1 MAQIMAIVN
10 LTPDS
15 FYAPSRV
22 PIKPS
27 SSCPSPDPSSP
38 TCSGI
43 SSAADIAVERI
54 LSFFRAGASIV
65 DLGAVSTRPGAAFVS
80 ARTEWRRLAPVLR
93 ALVAH
98 PFWGRSQEV
107 LVKVEGAFGEGPKKE
122 AGPSPVNV
130 PPSYLQTILG
140 GEGLQQKI
148 GPSPNRL
155 GTIPIAISI
164 DTTRA
169 SIVRKAYKVIGPF
182 IVNDISAGEDDP
194 QMLPTVA
201 ELGLPYIAMHKRGN
215 PQTMNDLC
223 DYPDGV
229 MAELVRY
236 FTDFAE
242 RAAALGIR
250 DWILDPGLGFAKTAA
265 QNWEIL
271 EHLEELKVFGRPIL
285 IGTADKR
292 FTKEVP
298 EHILEAYSEG
308 MPEQVG
314 HDGRQVGHDVRQV
327 GHDEKFV
334 GHDENI
340 VVRDGRTVIPVSTG
354 NLGHDVPDGTAIAD
368 ALAVAHGADILR
380 VHRIP

>member
-1 MAQIMAIVN
+1 MAIVN

-22 PIKPS
+22 PIEPS

-43 SSAADIAVERI
+43 SSATDIAVERI

-93 ALVAH
+93 ALAALREI
-98 PFWGRSQEV
+98 P
-107 LVKVEGAFGEGPKKE
+107 
-122 AGPSPVNV
+122 
-130 PPSYLQTILG
+130 
-140 GEGLQQKI
+140 GL
-148 GPSPNRL
+148 SV
-155 GTIPIAISI
+155 SI

-169 SIVRKAYKVIGPF
+169 SIVRKAYKLIGPF

-194 QMLPTVA
+194 EMLPTVA

-242 RAAALGIR
+242 RAASLGIR

-298 EHILEAYSEG
+298 EHILAAFSEG

-314 HDGRQVGHDVRQV
+314 HDGRQVGHDERIV
-327 GHDEKFV
+327 GRDEKTV
-334 GHDENI
+334 G
-340 VVRDGRTVIPVSTG
+340 RDGRTVIPGSTG
-354 NLGHDVPDGTAIAD
+354 NLGHDGPDGTAIAD
-368 ALAVAHGADILR
+368 ALAVEHGADILR